1 MFEPKSLK
9 QAYTLARLHDKT
21 LTHKHYSS
29 NPNKQIYHSTT
40 YTYQNK
46 NYPLTSYDKC
56 LPTHP
61 NNITKPIHTSILSTP
76 IYNPTNTTRTT
87 RPMGNKDLNERR
99 AKGLYFWCDEKFVPK
114 HKFKNKKLYSLCVIE
129 EEEEGSK
136 EEGVTEIE
144 IDTHNSIYFLML

>member
-87 RPMGNKDLNERR
+87 RPMRNKDLNERR
-99 AKGLYFWCDEKFVPK
+99 AKGLYFWCDEKFVPSTSLRTRSFIHCVLLK
-114 HKFKNKKLYSLCVIE
+114 RKKRVV
-129 EEEEGSK
+129 K
-136 EEGVTEIE
+136 RKV
-144 IDTHNSIYFLML
+144 